1 MRRAAR
7 TDTNHADI
15 RDGLRRAGYP
25 VFDLSKVG
33 GGYPDLMVM
42 SKARDPMFV
51 LMECK
56 TKKGKFTPAQVKFHA
71 TYKHGPLLVPR
82 SLDAALLGM
91 EQYDQIR
98 FD

>member
-1 MRRAAR
+1 MRRASKV
-7 TDTNHADI
+7 DNNHGDI
-15 RDGLRRAGYP
+15 RDGLRRTGYS
-25 VFDLSKVG
+25 VFDLSGVG

-42 SKARDPMFV
+42 SKGYDPLFV

-56 TKKGKFTPAQVKFHA
+56 TKRGKFTKAQVKFHA
-71 TYKHGPLLVPR
+71 TYKDGPLLVPR

-91 EQYDQIR
+91 ERYDKIR